1 MQVTHVLFQDRQ
13 CGEVNLARG
22 GQGSGDKL
30 QPGKEQRNVRAQTQV
45 DLQIGQEYTG
55 SQG

>member
-13 CGEVNLARG
+13 CGEVNLDRG